1 MAINQDMKAIVL
13 GPKLGS
19 GFLFYSLEALR
30 DNLVKRFGRSGNGT
44 RTVMG
49 HEVAAFK
56 ISNRKKSFTNGSKL
70 NFKAS
75 SASSFAN

>member
-13 GPKLGS
+13 LPKLGPD
-19 GFLFYSLEALR
+19 FLFYSLEALR

-49 HEVAAFK
+49 QEVAAFK
-56 ISNRKKSFTNGSKL
+56 ISNRKR
-70 NFKAS
+70 AS
-75 SASSFAN
+75 RMEAN